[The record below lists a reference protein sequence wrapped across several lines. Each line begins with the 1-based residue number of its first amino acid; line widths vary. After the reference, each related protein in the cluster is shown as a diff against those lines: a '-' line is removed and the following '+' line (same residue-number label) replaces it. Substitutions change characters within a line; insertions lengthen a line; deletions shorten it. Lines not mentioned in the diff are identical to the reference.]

1 MYHFVILSGGSGSR
15 LWPKSREKLPK
26 QFLALT
32 NEYTMFQNTLLRIE
46 NVTKC
51 LEKHLK
57 SLGMMMSQYT
67 PLNIY
72 NGTPSLREGVPQ
84 DVKGQPLPIN
94 QLKGNLPKEDC
105 SISNVHRCKI
115 SVICNQD
122 HSHIL
127 ERQIQEI
134 PNVKDMNVQIICEPK
149 GRDSAP
155 AICIASLFGLK
166 DDYTFILPCDH
177 IFDNEEFSRCCI
189 DSLKYLEN
197 SIVTFGIRPTHP
209 ETGYGYIEINQ
220 NQDTLQFI
228 EKPNIEKAT
237 KYFKE
242 GTYLWN
248 AGIFIFKNKNMIQ
261 CFEKYAPDILTSC
274 EKILENT
281 HTHFSGFDNDN
292 HNNNTIK
299 LESSFSNCRA
309 ISIDYAIMEN
319 LCRETDISFHV
330 DKKTIPYLSYWNDI
344 GSFSS
349 LYEQLLS
356 QDFFND
362 EKEGDNVMKGDI
374 FTFDTQN
381 SYIDSEKGFV
391 ATIGVENMI
400 IVNTNDALL
409 VCHKDKSQEV
419 KKVVDYLNKNKRE
432 EALYHTKVY
441 RPWGYYINIE
451 GNDNSGFKV
460 KRIAVY
466 PGKRLS
472 LQSHDYRSE
481 HWVIVKGEAKVQVG
495 MEEILLK
502 KDQNVYI
509 PIKTLHRIENV
520 GEELLEFTETQIG
533 DYLGEDDIIRY
544 EDDFGRR

>member
-32 NEYTMFQNTLLRIE
+32 NEYTMFQNTLLRVE
-46 NVTKC
+46 NVKKC
-51 LEKHLK
+51 LEKHLE
-57 SLGMMMSQYT
+57 SLGIMSQY
-67 PLNIY
+67 
-72 NGTPSLREGVPQ
+72 
-84 DVKGQPLPIN
+84 
-94 QLKGNLPKEDC
+94 
-105 SISNVHRCKI
+105 KI

-127 ERQIQEI
+127 QYQIQEMS
-134 PNVKDMNVQIICEPK
+134 NLKDMNVQIICESK

-155 AICIASLFGLK
+155 AICIASLSGLK

-189 DSLKYLEN
+189 DSLQYLDN

-209 ETGYGYIEINQ
+209 ETGYGYIQINE

-228 EKPNIEKAT
+228 EKPNAEKAT

-248 AGIFIFKNKNMIQ
+248 AGIFIFKNKTMIQ